1 MAPSILESQPAP
13 PRLLSNPSQ
22 KTVDRKIFPDGIKTS
37 GQHPPLYHA
46 LRPYSEFP
54 KEITGST
61 VWKAEDY
68 TNNPERWVHDFS
80 EEEIEELSNVADK
93 FLAEKIPLTGIS
105 QVSPRT
111 FNNGHL
117 TNSDRITSPYRSCL
131 SYWQLSAMRFLTAR
145 ALFFSKAFQ

>member
-13 PRLLSNPSQ
+13 PHLLSNPSQ

-80 EEEIEELSNVADK
+80 DEEIEELSSVADK
-93 FLAEKIPLTGIS
+93 FLADMIPLTGIS
-105 QVSPRT
+105 QVS
-111 FNNGHL
+111 
-117 TNSDRITSPYRSCL
+117 SWTSNH
-131 SYWQLSAMRFLTAR
+131 WQFDQST
-145 ALFFSKAFQ
+145 